1 MQTITELDIL
11 EQMKAEGALFILF
24 GGEHCNVCHTLR
36 PQLTVLLDKHFP
48 DMRAVYVDCEASP
61 EICAQHS
68 VFSLPA
74 VKVYID
80 GMLIAEDARAFSPG
94 ELMQRIGRPYA
105 MWCAKDSE
113 Q

>member
-1 MQTITELDIL
+1 
-11 EQMKAEGALFILF
+11 
-24 GGEHCNVCHTLR
+24 
-36 PQLTVLLDKHFP
+36 
-48 DMRAVYVDCEASP
+48 
-61 EICAQHS
+61 

-94 ELMQRIGRPYA
+94 ELMQRIERPYA
-105 MWCAKDSE
+105 MWRITMGSD